1 MYLFV
6 GLCSTLEW
14 LRNEL
19 NHVQN
24 GAKMNEISMLKVW
37 CLKLEMLKYVGK
49 WHLVPHRMRD
59 ET

>member
-6 GLCSTLEW
+6 GLCSMLEE

-37 CLKLEMLKYVGK
+37 CLKLEC
-49 WHLVPHRMRD
+49 
-59 ET
+59 

>member
-6 GLCSTLEW
+6 GLCSMLEE

-24 GAKMNEISMLKVW
+24 RAKMNEISMLKVG
-37 CLKLEMLKYVGK
+37 CLEHSMLKLKGK
-49 WHLVPHRMRD
+49 
-59 ET
+59 